1 MVVKFLAL
9 LTISL
14 RRPKPGFSG
23 HIQAGARFQA
33 FFMSKHVQQSAT
45 KEEVSM
51 KGHRHLTI
59 VIKLGTPVMAL
70 SSGLLTDIHALQDQA
85 R

>member
-1 MVVKFLAL
+1 
-9 LTISL
+9 
-14 RRPKPGFSG
+14 
-23 HIQAGARFQA
+23 
-33 FFMSKHVQQSAT
+33 MSRHVPQSAT

-70 SSGLLTDIHALQDQA
+70 SYGVMTDIHALQDQA